1 MFQFGHVVWE
11 AAHSFVLKQDLE
23 NELLFGVVQKLS
35 PFNIFKVLLV
45 CSVLEGLVGRRNDS
59 LNPKCLPLA

>member
-45 CSVLEGLVGRRNDS
+45 LVVS
-59 LNPKCLPLA
+59 TKCAQCFKD